1 MFLGLYP
8 PKKFDFI
15 LRVSLI
21 ILTRNEA
28 EGIRRLS
35 PKLKELPVDEIVV
48 VDGNSTDGTFEE
60 CKKLGFKVIRQKS
73 IGRGNAFREGLRNST
88 GDVLVF
94 FSPDGNENP
103 DDIPKLISKIS
114 EGYDL
119 VIASRFS
126 SQSGSADVTV
136 VRKLANNLTTKVI
149 NTLFHGSYT
158 DACNGFRVIK
168 RSAMEKINTDAK
180 WFEIE
185 IQISMRCLKEG
196 LKVTEI
202 PTFEGERMAGGSNL
216 NLFTTGLRHGWYILR
231 ELFH

>member
-1 MFLGLYP
+1 M
-8 PKKFDFI
+8 K
-15 LRVSLI
+15 VSI
-21 ILTRNEA
+21 IVLARNELK
-28 EGIRRLS
+28 GIQETI
-35 PKLKELPVDEIVV
+35 PKLKQLPIDEIVV

-60 CKKLGFKVIRQKS
+60 CKKMGIKVIKQKS

-126 SQSGSADVTV
+126 SQSGSADVTA
-136 VRKLANNLTTKVI
+136 VRKIANNLTTKVI

-196 LKVTEI
+196 FKVTEI
-202 PTFEGERMAGGSNL
+202 PTFEGERVAGGSNL